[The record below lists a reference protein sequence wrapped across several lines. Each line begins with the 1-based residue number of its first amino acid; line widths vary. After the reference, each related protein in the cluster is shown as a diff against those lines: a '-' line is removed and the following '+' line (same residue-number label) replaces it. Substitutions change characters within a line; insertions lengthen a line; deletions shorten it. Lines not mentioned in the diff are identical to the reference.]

1 MSDKDVMDNIEDI
14 ILSTSIK
21 IIIIVFLVS
30 VMRAIF
36 GVEIDLTY
44 IRSVEGIA
52 LALLLDAVDTEAGKD
67 AISDFAWA
75 HGVHIEELDA
85 VAETIMDT
93 LDCTAEAAQGMREW
107 IFDATSD
114 SLASLEQLRADLSEL
129 GAWYPDDDALKSD
142 YCTYSDGQLFEQLAS
157 DEAPVPCEA
166 DVWYDASFGYL
177 VLYR

>member
-1 MSDKDVMDNIEDI
+1 MAATAIYVSARCSVSDLM
-14 ILSTSIK
+14 
-21 IIIIVFLVS
+21 VS
-30 VMRAIF
+30 VVRAIF
-36 GVEIDLTY
+36 GVEIDLTHT
-44 IRSVEGIA
+44 RSVEGIA

-75 HGVHIEELDA
+75 HGVNVEELDA

-93 LDCTAEAAQGMREW
+93 LDCTAEAAQGMRAW
-107 IFDATSD
+107 VFDGIGD
-114 SLASLEQLRADLSEL
+114 YPENLRTLRENLMDC
-129 GAWYPDDDALKSD
+129 GVWYPDDDALKSD
-142 YCTYSDGQLFEQLAS
+142 YYTYSDGQLFEQLET